1 MIVSRPRRVL
11 FVHVHRTGGST
22 LRTVLLQR
30 LLGAARLGNQHSSI
44 TEARALLGEDL
55 GGYFKFAFVRN
66 PWERI
71 VSWWMLLRQG
81 PRPEGSTAPAAS
93 ETLEAYLL
101 ACRDAVARG
110 GPLPFPAEQM
120 ALLAETGGPVLVDEL
135 GRYEN
140 YEKDARRIFERLG
153 LDPEELPRAAATRHD
168 HYATYYNSEARRL
181 VEELY
186 PRDIRDLGYEF

>member
-22 LRTVLLQR
+22 LRSLLLQR
-30 LLGAARLGNQHSSI
+30 LPGAARLGSQHSSI
-44 TEARALLGEDL
+44 TEASGLLGEDL
-55 GGYFKFAFVRN
+55 DRYFKFAFVRN

-81 PRPEGSTAPAAS
+81 PRPEGSTAPAS
-93 ETLEAYLL
+93 PETLEAYLL
-101 ACRDAVARG
+101 ACRDAADRG

-120 ALLAETGGPVLVDEL
+120 ALLAETGGPILVDEL
-135 GRYEN
+135 GRYER

-153 LDPEELPRAAATRHD
+153 LDLGELPRAAATQHD
-168 HYATYYNSEARRL
+168 HYATYYNEEARRL
-181 VEELY
+181 VSEIY
-186 PRDIRDLGYEF
+186 PRDIRELGYDF

>member
-11 FVHVHRTGGST
+11 FVHVHRTGGSS
-22 LRTVLLQR
+22 LRTLLLQR
-30 LLGAARLGNQHSSI
+30 LPGATRLGNQHSSI
-44 TEARALLGEDL
+44 TEAKGLLGEDL
-55 GGYFKFAFVRN
+55 DGYFKFAFVRN

-81 PRPEGSTAPAAS
+81 PRPVGSTATAVA

-101 ACRDAVARG
+101 ACRDAAARG

-120 ALLAETGGPVLVDEL
+120 ALLAETHGPVLVDEL
-135 GRYEN
+135 GRYES

-153 LDPEELPRAAATRHD
+153 LDLGELPRAGATRHD
-168 HYATYYNSEARRL
+168 HYATYYNEDGRRL
-181 VEELY
+181 VAELY
-186 PRDIRDLGYEF
+186 PRDIRELGYEF